1 MKKFFCCMATGSFLG
16 VMALLVLNSIKEI
29 NVEFSW
35 LFIIAFLIIFSLS
48 LVYLVCKD
56 SYKTKEKLK
65 LLNMMTFGVEE
76 KKDFVEIKKIKVNRE
91 ECDWYKI
98 YCNTLIEI

>member
-1 MKKFFCCMATGSFLG
+1 MRILFGCLTVFSFLG
-16 VMALLVLNSIKEI
+16 LIALLVLNSIKEI

-56 SYKTKEKLK
+56 SCATKEKLK
-65 LLNMMTFGVEE
+65 LLNKMTFGVEE
-76 KKDFVEIKKIKVNRE
+76 KKNFFEIKKIKVNRE